1 LTTILKPES
10 KKSISIMRII
20 TSIEIRNFRS
30 IKSIVKDFT
39 TTDLNIFVGKNDNGK
54 SNILRALNLFFNNET
69 DVGQPFR
76 FDDNYCYHA
85 NSGTGT
91 RREIRI
97 DLTINPPKGR
107 FKNASPLRWTKK
119 WKRDGSIVEERIY
132 IGGSELTSKDNIFK
146 WLDKLNYRY
155 VPAIKGKDY
164 FNSLMGSLH
173 DVLSEAHNEVM
184 DNQGQGFISGI
195 QEITD
200 DITEE
205 LNRRIGIRNTI
216 QVPSDF
222 KLLFSN
228 LDFGSTDGDRIYH
241 LKQRGDGIK
250 VLHIPV
256 ILKYMAEQEKNISI
270 PGYVKPDTIW
280 GFEEPE
286 NNLEMRYS
294 FELAE
299 SFRKY
304 AKEIQIFVTTHSAAF
319 YALDKT
325 DGDGITTFYVEK
337 SAELCTTLTKVTHEE
352 NDEIH
357 EKMGMLPLISPYLN
371 SIYEQQKKIDLL
383 QDSIDVLADKIK
395 CCVITEDEIDEN
407 LKILLKANGFHLNQT
422 EFFSYDGK
430 DQLKGALILGRYL
443 QKKRPHV
450 TVLVH
455 RDRDYLSLDAVEKL
469 NTSFQKAGM
478 HLFVTEGVDVESH
491 FLSVEH
497 LASINKN
504 LSAEEIEQFLT
515 EATDEVK
522 QKSVDRLIDHTLK
535 ITKPENNGFAKLM
548 HQIQQSY
555 ENDKVRYRYG
565 KKVLTSFSMKAQK
578 KLKQNFNAI
587 QPSSALRT
595 DFLQKVAS
603 TAWPN

>member
-1 LTTILKPES
+1 
-10 KKSISIMRII
+10 MQII
-20 TSIEIRNFRS
+20 KSIEIRNFRS
-30 IKSIVKDFT
+30 IKNITRNFAV
-39 TTDLNIFVGKNDNGK
+39 TDLNIFVGKNDNGK

-69 DVGQPFR
+69 EAGQPFR

-91 RREIRI
+91 RREIRVDLII
-97 DLTINPPKGR
+97 DPPKGR
-107 FKNASPLRWTKK
+107 FKNAKPLRWTKK
-119 WKRDGSIVEERIY
+119 WKRDGSIVEERCY
-132 IGGSELTSKDNIFK
+132 LGAAGLELTSKDNISK

-155 VPAIKGKDY
+155 VPAIKGRDY

-173 DVLSEAHNEVM
+173 DVLSEAHDEVM
-184 DNQGQGFISGI
+184 ANQGQGFISGI

-228 LDFGSTDGDRIYH
+228 LDFGSTDGDRVYH

-286 NNLEMRYS
+286 NNLEMRFS
-294 FELAE
+294 FELAD
-299 SFRKY
+299 SFKKY
-304 AKEIQIFVTTHSAAF
+304 AVDIQIFVTTHSAAF

-325 DGDGITTFYVEK
+325 ENDGITTFYVEK
-337 SAELCTTLTKVTHEE
+337 GDDLCTTLSKVTHEE
-352 NDEIH
+352 NDDLH
-357 EKMGMLPLISPYLN
+357 TKMGLLPLITPYLN
-371 SIYEQQKKIDLL
+371 AMYEQQKKIDAL
-383 QDSIDVLADKIK
+383 QSDIDALADNIK
-395 CCVITEDEIDEN
+395 CCVITEDSKNAN
-407 LKILLKANGFHLNQT
+407 LQTLLSANGFKLKQT

-443 QKKRPHV
+443 LKNRPNV

-455 RDRDYLSLDAVEKL
+455 RDRDYLSTEEIENLRDAFYKSGIEFFI
-469 NTSFQKAGM
+469 TG
-478 HLFVTEGVDVESH
+478 GVDVESH
-491 FLSVEH
+491 FLTIEH
-497 LASINKN
+497 LSSINKV
-504 LSAEEIEQFLT
+504 LTKEEIQSFLDG
-515 EATDEVK
+515 ATKETQ
-522 QKSVDRLIDHTLK
+522 QKSIDRLIDHTLK
-535 ITKPENNGFAKLM
+535 KNKPENNGFAKLV
-548 HQIQQSY
+548 HEIEAAY
-555 ENDKVRYRYG
+555 HADTVRYRYG
-565 KKVLTSFSMKAQK
+565 KKVAGVFSSKVQK
-578 KLKQNFNAI
+578 RLKHNFDAFQASNA
-587 QPSSALRT
+587 LH
-595 DFLQKVAS
+595 DDYLFKVSEKVWA
-603 TAWPN
+603 A